1 MRFCFL
7 FQFILTLSILSNTIT
22 AQNTG
27 TITGIVADETTKE
40 SLLGVNI
47 SCGSVNTTTD
57 FVDGKYKLEL
67 EAGEQ
72 VLSFS
77 YLGYTTLEKTV
88 TIEAGKSVMNITL
101 KEEATILETATIT
114 SSKFEKSLG
123 ETTVSIEVVQPSLIE
138 NTNAQAVNQVLEK
151 VPGVNTM
158 GDQVT
163 IRGGAGFSQGTG
175 SRVLILM
182 DDMPVLQADAG
193 LPNWADLP
201 TENIAQMEV
210 LKGAASALG
219 SAALNGVINIRT
231 AYPLN
236 KPVTKIG
243 VFGTLYGDPA
253 NASDKWWSG
262 SNMPFETGVQIAHR
276 RKIGKFDIVLDQI
289 YFTTDLLSAVSERLM
304 MVQLIQFQVTITE
317 QELPSIQD
325 IATAKKLFFT
335 LNTNVNIGSQNV
347 FLFHNRTD
355 TNNTRL

>member
-72 VLSFS
+72 VLFFS

-88 TIEAGKSVMNITL
+88 TIEAGKSVVMNITL

-138 NTNAQAVNQVLEK
+138 I
-151 VPGVNTM
+151 PM
-158 GDQVT
+158 H
-163 IRGGAGFSQGTG
+163 
-175 SRVLILM
+175 
-182 DDMPVLQADAG
+182 
-193 LPNWADLP
+193 
-201 TENIAQMEV
+201 
-210 LKGAASALG
+210 
-219 SAALNGVINIRT
+219 
-231 AYPLN
+231 
-236 KPVTKIG
+236 KP
-243 VFGTLYGDPA
+243 
-253 NASDKWWSG
+253 
-262 SNMPFETGVQIAHR
+262 
-276 RKIGKFDIVLDQI
+276 
-289 YFTTDLLSAVSERLM
+289 
-304 MVQLIQFQVTITE
+304 
-317 QELPSIQD
+317 
-325 IATAKKLFFT
+325 
-335 LNTNVNIGSQNV
+335 
-347 FLFHNRTD
+347 
-355 TNNTRL
+355 